1 MRTSVADSI
10 VYPGAVRAVP
20 RSSRWLQAG
29 FKSFAYRLAHLA
41 LPRPAIIAAVAAL
54 FYLA

>member
-1 MRTSVADSI
+1 MRTSAANGVA
-10 VYPGAVRAVP
+10 YPGAVCPVP

-41 LPRPAIIAAVAAL
+41 LPRPAMIAAVAAM

>member
-1 MRTSVADSI
+1 MSTRVADG
-10 VYPGAVRAVP
+10 VAYLGAVRGVP

-41 LPRPAIIAAVAAL
+41 LPRPAIVAAVAVL